1 MTDRVAAMVF
11 KHQGDLRAAARD
23 LGVPVRKLRT
33 FMLQHKGTAAAY
45 LELAHQAL
53 DYAEENCIKA
63 LQSGDK
69 KKQQQAAAALIKIHG
84 ASRGL

>member
-1 MTDRVAAMVF
+1 MIV
-11 KHQGDLRAAARD
+11 KHKGDLRGAARD
-23 LGVPVRKLRT
+23 LGVPTRQLRT
-33 FMLQHKGTAAAY
+33 FLLRHKGTAAAY

-63 LQSGDK
+63 LQSSDK